1 MSDPL
6 RILVDMGADIDSAIA
21 LAPARQ
27 AIALDPDLRHQR
39 HLVARWALAEGRPLN
54 LDAIT
59 VILAVR
65 AFEAE
70 ADRAPFTRWT
80 TRGLVGFL
88 WGSATTWCE
97 TQGVELPSSLNES
110 LWTYLSY
117 LSAERELASG
127 SATLAQLREVLVESG
142 GLNRSGR
149 ARAVRGSR
157 LATTRQLRHRR

>member
-1 MSDPL
+1 MAIEIDP
-6 RILVDMGADIDSAIA
+6 RAATTVQ
-21 LAPARQ
+21 ARHH
-27 AIALDPDLRHQR
+27 IHLDPVLREQR
-39 HLVARWALAEGRPLN
+39 TRAARWALAQGRPLN

-65 AFEAE
+65 QFEAE

-97 TQGVELPSSLNES
+97 TVGVDLPPSLTES
-110 LWTYLSY
+110 LWTYLSF
-117 LSAERELASG
+117 LSAESELASG
-127 SATLAQLREVLVESG
+127 SAPLSQLREVLVESG

-149 ARAVRGSR
+149 ARQVRGASQ
-157 LATTRQLRHRR
+157 LATTRRLQHRRH

>member
-1 MSDPL
+1 M
-6 RILVDMGADIDSAIA
+6 ATDIDPRAATTI
-21 LAPARQ
+21 PARH
-27 AIALDPDLRHQR
+27 AVHLDAVLREHRTQ
-39 HLVARWALAEGRPLN
+39 VARWALGQGRPLN

-65 AFEAE
+65 QFEAE

-97 TQGVELPSSLNES
+97 TIGVELPPSLTES

-117 LSAERELASG
+117 LQAEHEFASG
-127 SATLAQLREVLVESG
+127 SAPLSQLREVLVESG

-149 ARAVRGSR
+149 ARVVRGGQ
-157 LATTRQLRHRR
+157 LATTRRLQHRQG